1 MSEYK
6 LLIDGKLA
14 SGAMGLQKEVAGSE
28 RSPFYI
34 DELIRGRRTKR
45 GFTNKAVPID
55 LVRDILSISKFAPS
69 SSNTQPWQCYDL
81 TGKARERVGT
91 SAVMAV
97 YGKPM

>member
-1 MSEYK
+1 MT
-6 LLIDGKLA
+6 I
-14 SGAMGLQKEVAGSE
+14 GLQKEVAGSE

-69 SSNTQPWQCYDL
+69 SSTTQPWQCYVL
-81 TGKARERVGT
+81 TAKPVSGSLLPPPRLSTKIRRV
-91 SAVMAV
+91 
-97 YGKPM
+97 

>member
-1 MSEYK
+1 MS
-6 LLIDGKLA
+6 
-14 SGAMGLQKEVAGSE
+14 SGDAMTMERQKEVAGSE

-69 SSNTQPWQCYDL
+69 SSNTQPWQCYVL
-81 TGKARERVGT
+81 SGKARERALLPPSRPSTTIRRV
-91 SAVMAV
+91 
-97 YGKPM
+97 